1 MVTVMGAIIFV
12 NGNVIT
18 LDPSKPRAGAIAI
31 RNNKII
37 GVGTDKKM
45 ISVTGKNAKVID
57 LEGRTVLPGFADSH
71 IHLIEYGLML
81 SSAILDIR
89 EARSVDEIKEIVRK
103 RAKEKPRGSWITGH
117 GWDTT
122 ILAERRPPNRWD
134 LDEVAPKNPVM
145 ITDAGWH
152 VCSVNSLAL
161 KLANIGK
168 DPESPPGGKIDKNP
182 DTGEPTGVL
191 SEVAVTRI
199 EELITYS
206 DEELTTA
213 LKYALNEAVGHGLTS
228 VHCAHESAQHI
239 RVFQKLLMRGK
250 LPLRVYLM
258 IPASLLPHLS
268 GLGVYTGFGNLKLK
282 IGAIKI
288 LFDGTIERRTAAL
301 TQPYEGEPGNLG
313 ILWLSEKKLYDIVSK
328 AHKTGFQL
336 AIHAIGD
343 RAIHVAL
350 DSIERILKEK
360 PKVGHRHRIEHASM
374 LDEESVSRM
383 RKLGVIASVQP
394 VFIGSNNDWMFESL
408 GYKRATELCERY
420 RTLLDSGVK
429 VTAGSDLPADSTMSP
444 LVGIQSAVTR
454 HGFTPGERITVEQ
467 ALPLYTINSA
477 YASFEEKMRGSIE
490 VGKLADLVVLSD
502 DPLTISTDRI
512 GDIKVDMTIVD
523 GEVVYTSEHFQQPRV
538 QGS

>member
-1 MVTVMGAIIFV
+1 MGAVIFV

-18 LDPSKPRAGAIAI
+18 LDPSKPKAEAIAI
-31 RNNKII
+31 RDGKII
-37 GVGTDKKM
+37 GVGTNKKM

-57 LEGRTVLPGFADSH
+57 LKGRTILPGFADSH
-71 IHLIEYGLML
+71 IHLIAYGLML
-81 SSAILDIR
+81 SSTILDIR
-89 EARSVDEIKEIVRK
+89 ETRSIDEIKEIVRN
-103 RAKEKPRGSWITGH
+103 RARKKPRGSWITGH

-122 ILAERRPPNRWD
+122 TLAERRSPNRWD
-134 LDEVAPKNPVM
+134 LDEVAPNNPVM

-152 VCSVNSLAL
+152 VCSANSLAL

-168 DPESPPGGKIDKNP
+168 DTESPPGGKIDKDP

-191 SEVAVTRI
+191 RETAATTI

-206 DEELTTA
+206 DEELITA
-213 LKYALNEAVGHGLTS
+213 LSYALNEAVRLGLTS

-239 RVFQKLLMRGK
+239 RVFQKLLLRDE
-250 LPLRVYLM
+250 LPIRVYLM
-258 IPASLLPHLS
+258 ISPSLLPHLM
-268 GLGVYTGFGNLKLK
+268 GLGLYTGFGNPKLK

-288 LFDGTIERRTAAL
+288 LLDGTIERRTAAL
-301 TQPYEGEPGNLG
+301 TQPYKGEPDNLG
-313 ILWLSEKKLYDIVSK
+313 LLWLNEEELYDIVSN
-328 AHKTGFQL
+328 AHKAAFQL

-343 RAIHVAL
+343 RAIRVAL

-360 PKVGHRHRIEHASM
+360 PKIDHRHRIEHASM
-374 LDEESVSRM
+374 LDEELVSRM

-394 VFIGSNNDWMFESL
+394 VFIGPNNDWMLESI

-420 RTLLDSGVK
+420 RTLLDTGVK

-454 HGFTPGERITVEQ
+454 HGFALGESITVEQ

-502 DPLTISTDRI
+502 DPLAIPTNRI

-523 GEVVYTSEHFQQPRV
+523 GEVVYTSEHFQRPRV
-538 QGS
+538 RGC